1 MIETARWTDGLTARA
16 LTLTTVCFGLLAGLS
31 GGLSAQRPESG
42 QSAITRMSEPGPE
55 ATALAGSAGS
65 WDVVFTIWPEP
76 GAAPQV
82 TRGLIAERTMIGPFL
97 QEVMRPVPGSNLP
110 DFRRIDYLGF
120 DRVEGRWK
128 YVSLDTRFPVG
139 IMPAW
144 SFDAQRADSVVL
156 TFEALAFPGF
166 GTEVEGRLTRSD
178 LAVIRQDSSR
188 ELKRQHFVR
197 ADGTGTVWLAVQYEY
212 TRRR

>member
-1 MIETARWTDGLTARA
+1 MIETARSTGWVARS
-16 LTLTTVCFGLLAGLS
+16 LSLTTVCFGVLAGLS
-31 GGLSAQRPESG
+31 GGLAAQTPESE

-55 ATALAGSAGS
+55 ATALARSAGS

-76 GAAPQV
+76 GAAP
-82 TRGLIAERTMIGPFL
+82 RIMRRLIAERTMVGPFL
-97 QEVMRPVPGSNLP
+97 QEIMRPAPGSGLP

-144 SFDAQRADSVVL
+144 SFDAQRADSIAL

-178 LAVIRQDSSR
+178 LIIIRQDTRR

-197 ADGTGTVWLAVQYEY
+197 SDGTGRVWLAVQYEY
-212 TRRR
+212 SRRR